1 MHPDVAVPLTTHDLR
16 TRHSAPPPAQRR
28 SRSMASTL
36 VQAYFG
42 ALRWYVAEGRSP
54 AGDHGA
60 AVGHLPRIRIA
71 ARVPKPVP
79 TAIPCGAEVAR

>member
-16 TRHSAPPPAQRR
+16 TRHAAPPPAQRR
-28 SRSMASTL
+28 SRSTASTL

-42 ALRWYVAEGRSP
+42 ALCWYVAEGRTP

-60 AVGHLPRIRIA
+60 EVGHLPRIRSV
-71 ARVPKPVP
+71 ARAPQPALA
-79 TAIPCGAEVAR
+79 AIPCGAEVAR